1 MKNPDY
7 AKVKRLLET
16 GFYSTFSE
24 MMADFHKD
32 TIIQDMPI
40 SWKALTRRLSHIGY
54 FSLEEIAAIASLIGV
69 EPDVIAQLA
78 FKEMAAKKK
87 PRKK

>member
-16 GFYSTFSE
+16 GFYSSFSE

-32 TIIQDMPI
+32 TIIQDMPM
-40 SWKALTRRLSHIGY
+40 SWKALTRRLAHIGY
-54 FSLEEIAAIASLIGV
+54 FTLDEMAGLAGLIGV
-69 EPDVIAQLA
+69 EPDVISQLA
-78 FKEMAAKKK
+78 FKEMAAGKKV
-87 PRKK
+87 RKK